1 MSDSRVMK
9 HVYLLAVLVLLTSAV
24 QANQQEQKPKT
35 EQTGLFVGAG
45 LMIQDK
51 PLKGVDAKVY
61 PLPFYTYRGKA
72 FSMRGLSASYEVFGD
87 ENWAIRGLAR
97 FRTDGYDADDSSDL
111 DGMSDRR
118 NSLDLGA
125 ELWLENPWGNVG
137 LDCVIDAL
145 GNHEGHEARLSY
157 VIPFRGAFG
166 IKKLGLRPMLG
177 LNWRSENLNN
187 YYYGVRAKEATAS
200 RTAYKSGSS
209 VNPYAGVTLDYQLAE
224 RWSIFSMFRNEWL
237 GNEIT
242 DSPIVDQ
249 DSKISV
255 ILGLLYR
262 F

>member
-1 MSDSRVMK
+1 MSADRVTK
-9 HVYLLAVLVLLTSAV
+9 HVYPLAVLLLFISTA
-24 QANQQEQKPKT
+24 QANQQKQDPRT
-35 EQTGLFVGAG
+35 EQASLFLGAG

-51 PLKGVDAKVY
+51 PLKGVDSKVY
-61 PLPFYTYRGKA
+61 PLPFYMYRGKA
-72 FSMRGLSASYEVFGD
+72 FSMRGLSASYEILGD

-125 ELWLENPWGNVG
+125 ELWLENSWGNVG
-137 LDCVIDAL
+137 LDWVADAL
-145 GNHEGHEARLSY
+145 GESDGHEARLSY
-157 VIPFRGAFG
+157 VMPFRRAFG
-166 IKKLGLRPMLG
+166 MKKLGLRPMLG
-177 LNWRSENLNN
+177 LNWRSDNLNN
-187 YYYGVRAKEATAS
+187 YYYGVRAREATAN
-200 RTAYKSGSS
+200 RAVYRSGSS
-209 VNPYAGVTLDYQLAE
+209 VNPYAGVALDYQLAE
-224 RWSIFSMFRNEWL
+224 RWSILSLFRNEWL

>member
-1 MSDSRVMK
+1 MF
-9 HVYLLAVLVLLTSAV
+9 L
-24 QANQQEQKPKT
+24 
-35 EQTGLFVGAG
+35 
-45 LMIQDK
+45 
-51 PLKGVDAKVY
+51 
-61 PLPFYTYRGKA
+61 
-72 FSMRGLSASYEVFGD
+72 GD

-125 ELWLENPWGNVG
+125 ELWLENSWGNFG
-137 LDCVIDAL
+137 LDWVVDAL
-145 GNHEGHEARLSY
+145 GQHDGYEAGLSY

-166 IKKLGLRPMLG
+166 MKKLGLRPMLG
-177 LNWRSENLNN
+177 FNWRSENLNN
-187 YYYGVRAKEATAS
+187 YYYGVRTKEATAI
-200 RTAYKSGSS
+200 RTPYKSGSS

-224 RWSIFSMFRNEWL
+224 RWSIFSLFTNEWL
-237 GNEIT
+237 GTEIT

>member
-1 MSDSRVMK
+1 MK
-9 HVYLLAVLVLLTSAV
+9 NIYPFAVLVLLISTA
-24 QANQQEQKPKT
+24 QANQQEQKPEG
-35 EQTGLFVGAG
+35 EQAGLFLGAG

-61 PLPFYTYRGKA
+61 PLPFYMYRGKA
-72 FSMRGLSASYEVFGD
+72 FSMRGLSASYEVLGD
-87 ENWAIRGLAR
+87 EHWSIRGLAR

-125 ELWLENPWGNVG
+125 ELWLENSWGNVG
-137 LDCVIDAL
+137 LDWATDAL
-145 GNHEGHEARLSY
+145 GVHDGHEARLSY

-177 LNWRSENLNN
+177 LNLRSENLNN
-187 YYYGVRAKEATAS
+187 YYYGVRGKEATAN

-209 VNPYAGVTLDYQLAE
+209 VNPYAGVALDYQLAG

-237 GNEIT
+237 GSEIT

>member
-1 MSDSRVMK
+1 MSASGVTK
-9 HVYLLAVLVLLTSAV
+9 HFYHLAVLLLLVSAV
-24 QANQQEQKPKT
+24 QADQRGQKPQG
-35 EQTGLFVGAG
+35 EQPGLFLGAG

-51 PLKGVDAKVY
+51 PLKGVGAKVY
-61 PLPFYTYRGKA
+61 PLPFYMYRGKA
-72 FSMRGLSASYEVFGD
+72 FSMRGLSASYEILGD

-97 FRTDGYDADDSSDL
+97 FRTDGYEADDSSDL

-125 ELWLENPWGNVG
+125 ELWFENSWGNVG
-137 LDCVIDAL
+137 LDWVVDAL
-145 GNHEGHEARLSY
+145 GQHDGHEARLSY
-157 VIPFRGAFG
+157 VMPFRGAFG

-177 LNWRSENLNN
+177 LNWRSDNLNN
-187 YYYGVRAKEATAS
+187 YYYGVRAREATAN
-200 RTAYKSGSS
+200 RAVYRSGRS
-209 VNPYAGVTLDYQLAE
+209 VNPYAGVALDYQLAE
-224 RWSIFSMFRNEWL
+224 RWSIFSLFRNEWL